1 MPAGYEENPRM
12 PLDKVIFVIACI
24 YLGWVVAW
32 LISQKNAPI
41 SQNSTTSQED
51 KKFIAY
57 LQSSLAIIDRQS
69 QTSSPDPNPAAK
81 NNPSPVVPVPPAPPA
96 NLPVNNTPQI
106 IERIYVP
113 VYPQTPETTA
123 KLVPVTE
130 RIYVPVYPQTPET
143 TAKLVPV
150 TPSNTDI
157 SAPPLPAAP
166 QGNRPVASVIP
177 TNNQVKN
184 TLVGVMDLGD
194 RSTALFDNKGITT
207 RISPG
212 EFING
217 WTLVE
222 VGNQQVIL
230 SRNGQTKVLEVGQS
244 F

>member
-12 PLDKVIFVIACI
+12 PLDKVIFVIACV

-41 SQNSTTSQED
+41 SQNSTISQED

-81 NNPSPVVPVPPAPPA
+81 NNPSPIVPVPPAPPA

-123 KLVPVTE
+123 KLVPVT
-130 RIYVPVYPQTPET
+130 
-143 TAKLVPV
+143 
-150 TPSNTDI
+150 PSNTDI

-166 QGNRPVASVIP
+166 QVNRPVAAVIP

>member
-96 NLPVNNTPQI
+96 NLPI
-106 IERIYVP
+106 I
-113 VYPQTPETTA
+113 
-123 KLVPVTE
+123 E

>member
-12 PLDKVIFVIACI
+12 PLDKVIFVIACV

-41 SQNSTTSQED
+41 SQNSTISQED

-57 LQSSLAIIDRQS
+57 LQSSLAIIDRQG

-81 NNPSPVVPVPPAPPA
+81 NNPSPVVPVLPALPA

-113 VYPQTPETTA
+113 VYPQTAEN
-123 KLVPVTE
+123 
-130 RIYVPVYPQTPET
+130 

-166 QGNRPVASVIP
+166 QGNRPVAAVIP

-212 EFING
+212 EFVNG

>member
-1 MPAGYEENPRM
+1 MAAGYEENPRM
-12 PLDKVIFVIACI
+12 PLDKVIFVIACL

-41 SQNSTTSQED
+41 SQNSTISQED
-51 KKFIAY
+51 QKFIAY
-57 LQSSLAIIDRQS
+57 LQSSLAIIDHQG
-69 QTSSPDPNPAAK
+69 QTSSPAPNPAAK

-123 KLVPVTE
+123 KLVPVT
-130 RIYVPVYPQTPET
+130 
-143 TAKLVPV
+143 
-150 TPSNTDI
+150 PSNTDI

-166 QGNRPVASVIP
+166 QGNQPVAAVIP

-194 RSTALFDNKGITT
+194 RSSALFDNKGITT

>member
-12 PLDKVIFVIACI
+12 PLDKVIFVIACV

-41 SQNSTTSQED
+41 SQNSTISQED

-57 LQSSLAIIDRQS
+57 LQSSLAIIDRQG

-81 NNPSPVVPVPPAPPA
+81 NNPSPVVPVLPAPPA

-113 VYPQTPETTA
+113 VYPQTS
-123 KLVPVTE
+123 
-130 RIYVPVYPQTPET
+130 ET

-166 QGNRPVASVIP
+166 QVNRPVAAVIP

-217 WTLVE
+217 WTVVE

>member
-123 KLVPVTE
+123 KLVPVT
-130 RIYVPVYPQTPET
+130 
-143 TAKLVPV
+143 
-150 TPSNTDI
+150 PSNTDI

-212 EFING
+212 EFVNG

>member
-12 PLDKVIFVIACI
+12 PLDKVIFVIACL

-41 SQNSTTSQED
+41 SQNGTISRED
-51 KKFIAY
+51 QKFIAY
-57 LQSSLAIIDRQS
+57 LQSSLAIIDRQG

-81 NNPSPVVPVPPAPPA
+81 NNPSPVATVPPPPPA

-123 KLVPVTE
+123 K
-130 RIYVPVYPQTPET
+130 I
-143 TAKLVPV
+143 APV
-150 TPSNTDI
+150 TPSSTDI

-166 QGNRPVASVIP
+166 QGNRPVAAVIP

-184 TLVGVMDLGD
+184 ILVGVMDLGD
-194 RSTALFDNKGITT
+194 QSSALFDNKGITT

-222 VGNQQVIL
+222 VGSQQVIL

>member
-69 QTSSPDPNPAAK
+69 QTSPPDPNPAAK

-106 IERIYVP
+106 I
-113 VYPQTPETTA
+113 
-123 KLVPVTE
+123 E

>member
-41 SQNSTTSQED
+41 SQNGTISQED
-51 KKFIAY
+51 QKFIAY
-57 LQSSLAIIDRQS
+57 LQSSLAIIDRQG

-96 NLPVNNTPQI
+96 NLPVNNSPQI
-106 IERIYVP
+106 I
-113 VYPQTPETTA
+113 
-123 KLVPVTE
+123 E

-166 QGNRPVASVIP
+166 QGNRPVAAVIP

-184 TLVGVMDLGD
+184 ILVGVMDLGD

>member
-123 KLVPVTE
+123 KLVPVT
-130 RIYVPVYPQTPET
+130 
-143 TAKLVPV
+143 
-150 TPSNTDI
+150 PSNTDI

-230 SRNGQTKVLEVGQS
+230 SRNGQTKVLDIC
-244 F
+244 

>member
-123 KLVPVTE
+123 KLVPVT
-130 RIYVPVYPQTPET
+130 
-143 TAKLVPV
+143 
-150 TPSNTDI
+150 PSNTDI

-166 QGNRPVASVIP
+166 QENRPVAAVIP

-194 RSTALFDNKGITT
+194 QSSALFDNKGITT

>member
-1 MPAGYEENPRM
+1 MAAGHEENPRM

-123 KLVPVTE
+123 KLVPVT
-130 RIYVPVYPQTPET
+130 
-143 TAKLVPV
+143 
-150 TPSNTDI
+150 PSNTDI

>member
-123 KLVPVTE
+123 KLVPVT
-130 RIYVPVYPQTPET
+130 
-143 TAKLVPV
+143 
-150 TPSNTDI
+150 PSNTDI
-157 SAPPLPAAP
+157 SAPPLPAAS
-166 QGNRPVASVIP
+166 QVNRPVASVIP

>member
-1 MPAGYEENPRM
+1 MAAGHEENPRM
-12 PLDKVIFVIACI
+12 PLDKVIFVIACV

-32 LISQKNAPI
+32 LISQKNAPVSQNGTI
-41 SQNSTTSQED
+41 SQEEQ
-51 KKFIAY
+51 KFIAY
-57 LQSSLAIIDRQS
+57 LQSSLAIIDRQG
-69 QTSSPDPNPAAK
+69 QTSSPDPDPDPQ
-81 NNPSPVVPVPPAPPA
+81 NNPSPVATVPPPPPA

-113 VYPQTPETTA
+113 VYPQTPETAA
-123 KLVPVTE
+123 K
-130 RIYVPVYPQTPET
+130 I
-143 TAKLVPV
+143 APV
-150 TPSNTDI
+150 TPANPDI

-166 QGNRPVASVIP
+166 QVNRPLAAVIP

-194 RSTALFDNKGITT
+194 RSSALFDNKGITT

-217 WTLVE
+217 WTLVQ
-222 VGNQQVIL
+222 VGSQQVIL

>member
-1 MPAGYEENPRM
+1 MAAGHEENPRM
-12 PLDKVIFVIACI
+12 PLDKFIFVIACV

-32 LISQKNAPI
+32 LISQKNAPVSQNGTI
-41 SQNSTTSQED
+41 SQEEQ
-51 KKFIAY
+51 KFIAY
-57 LQSSLAIIDRQS
+57 LQSSLAIIDRQG
-69 QTSSPDPNPAAK
+69 QTSSPDPDPDPQ
-81 NNPSPVVPVPPAPPA
+81 NNPSPVATVPPPPPA

-113 VYPQTPETTA
+113 VYPQTPETAA
-123 KLVPVTE
+123 K
-130 RIYVPVYPQTPET
+130 I
-143 TAKLVPV
+143 APV
-150 TPSNTDI
+150 TPANPDI

-166 QGNRPVASVIP
+166 QVNRPLAAVIP

-194 RSTALFDNKGITT
+194 QSTALFDNKGITT

>member
-1 MPAGYEENPRM
+1 MPAGYEENPKM
-12 PLDKVIFVIACI
+12 PLDKVIFVIACV

-41 SQNSTTSQED
+41 SQNGTISQED

-69 QTSSPDPNPAAK
+69 QTLSPDPNPAAK
-81 NNPSPVVPVPPAPPA
+81 NNPSPVVPVLPAPPA

-123 KLVPVTE
+123 KLVPVT
-130 RIYVPVYPQTPET
+130 
-143 TAKLVPV
+143 
-150 TPSNTDI
+150 PSNTDI

-166 QGNRPVASVIP
+166 EVKPPVAAVIP

-194 RSTALFDNKGITT
+194 RSTALFDNNGITT

-212 EFING
+212 EFVNG

>member
-113 VYPQTPETTA
+113 VYPQTP
-123 KLVPVTE
+123 
-130 RIYVPVYPQTPET
+130 
-143 TAKLVPV
+143 
-150 TPSNTDI
+150 
-157 SAPPLPAAP
+157 LPAAP
-166 QGNRPVASVIP
+166 QVNRPLAAVIP

-194 RSTALFDNKGITT
+194 RSSALFDNKGITM

-222 VGNQQVIL
+222 VGSQQVIL

>member
-1 MPAGYEENPRM
+1 MAAGDEENPRM
-12 PLDKVIFVIACI
+12 PLDKVIFVIACV

-32 LISQKNAPI
+32 LISQKNAPV
-41 SQNSTTSQED
+41 SQNGTISPED
-51 KKFIAY
+51 QKFIAY
-57 LQSSLAIIDRQS
+57 LQSSLTIIDRQGA
-69 QTSSPDPNPAAK
+69 TSSPDPDPSPK
-81 NNPSPVVPVPPAPPA
+81 NNPSPVATVPPPPPA

-113 VYPQTPETTA
+113 VYPQPPKTTA
-123 KLVPVTE
+123 K
-130 RIYVPVYPQTPET
+130 I
-143 TAKLVPV
+143 APV
-150 TPSNTDI
+150 TPANPDI

-166 QGNRPVASVIP
+166 QVNRPLAAVIP

-194 RSTALFDNKGITT
+194 RSSALFDNKGITT

-222 VGNQQVIL
+222 VGSQQVIL

>member
-1 MPAGYEENPRM
+1 MAAGYEENRRI
-12 PLDKVIFVIACI
+12 PLDKIIFVIACA

-32 LISQKNAPI
+32 LISQKNAPV
-41 SQNSTTSQED
+41 SQNGTISPED
-51 KKFIAY
+51 RQFIAY
-57 LQSSLAIIDRQS
+57 LQSSLAIIDRQG
-69 QTSSPDPNPAAK
+69 QTSSPDPNPSPK
-81 NNPSPVVPVPPAPPA
+81 NNPSPVATVPPPPPA
-96 NLPVNNTPQI
+96 NLPVNNSPRV

-113 VYPQTPETTA
+113 VYPQNPQTTA
-123 KLVPVTE
+123 K
-130 RIYVPVYPQTPET
+130 I
-143 TAKLVPV
+143 VPV
-150 TPSNTDI
+150 TPPNADI
-157 SAPPLPAAP
+157 SPVPLPAAP
-166 QGNRPVASVIP
+166 EVNRPVAVVIP
-177 TNNQVKN
+177 TNNQIKN

-194 RSTALFDNKGITT
+194 RSSALFDNKGITT

>member
-1 MPAGYEENPRM
+1 MAAGHEENPRM
-12 PLDKVIFVIACI
+12 PLDKVIFVIACV

-32 LISQKNAPI
+32 LISQKNAPVSQNGPI
-41 SQNSTTSQED
+41 SQEEQN
-51 KKFIAY
+51 FIAY
-57 LQSSLAIIDRQS
+57 LQSSLAIIDRQG
-69 QTSSPDPNPAAK
+69 QTSSPDLDPDPQ
-81 NNPSPVVPVPPAPPA
+81 NNPSPVATVPPPPPA
-96 NLPVNNTPQI
+96 NLPVNNSPQI

-113 VYPQTPETTA
+113 VYPQTP
-123 KLVPVTE
+123 P
-130 RIYVPVYPQTPET
+130 T

-150 TPSNTDI
+150 TPPNPDI

-166 QGNRPVASVIP
+166 QVNRPLAAVIP

-194 RSTALFDNKGITT
+194 QSSALFDNKGITM

-222 VGNQQVIL
+222 VGSQQVIL

>member
-96 NLPVNNTPQI
+96 NLPVNNSPQI
-106 IERIYVP
+106 I
-113 VYPQTPETTA
+113 
-123 KLVPVTE
+123 E

-166 QGNRPVASVIP
+166 QENRPVAAVIP

-194 RSTALFDNKGITT
+194 RSSALFDNKGITT

>member
-41 SQNSTTSQED
+41 SQNGTISQED

-81 NNPSPVVPVPPAPPA
+81 NNPSPVVPVLPAPPA

-123 KLVPVTE
+123 KLVPVT
-130 RIYVPVYPQTPET
+130 
-143 TAKLVPV
+143 
-150 TPSNTDI
+150 PSNTDI
-157 SAPPLPAAP
+157 SAPPLPAAS
-166 QGNRPVASVIP
+166 QVNRPVAAVIP

>member
-1 MPAGYEENPRM
+1 MAAGHEENPRM
-12 PLDKVIFVIACI
+12 PLDKFIFVIACV

-32 LISQKNAPI
+32 LISQKNAPVSQNGTI
-41 SQNSTTSQED
+41 SQEEQ
-51 KKFIAY
+51 KFIAY
-57 LQSSLAIIDRQS
+57 LQSSLAIIDRQG
-69 QTSSPDPNPAAK
+69 QTSSPDPDPDPQ
-81 NNPSPVVPVPPAPPA
+81 NNPSPVATVPPPPPA

-113 VYPQTPETTA
+113 VYPQTPETAA
-123 KLVPVTE
+123 K
-130 RIYVPVYPQTPET
+130 I
-143 TAKLVPV
+143 APV
-150 TPSNTDI
+150 TPANPDI

-166 QGNRPVASVIP
+166 QVHRPTAAVIP

-194 RSTALFDNKGITT
+194 RSSALFDNKGITT

-222 VGNQQVIL
+222 VGSQQVIL

>member
-1 MPAGYEENPRM
+1 MAAGHEENPRM
-12 PLDKVIFVIACI
+12 PLDKVIFVIACV

-32 LISQKNAPI
+32 LISQKNAPVSQNGPI
-41 SQNSTTSQED
+41 SQEEQ
-51 KKFIAY
+51 KFIAY
-57 LQSSLAIIDRQS
+57 LQSSLAIIDRQG
-69 QTSSPDPNPAAK
+69 QTSSPDPDPDPQ
-81 NNPSPVVPVPPAPPA
+81 NNPSPVATVPPPPPA
-96 NLPVNNTPQI
+96 NLPVNNSPQI

-113 VYPQTPETTA
+113 VYPQTP
-123 KLVPVTE
+123 P
-130 RIYVPVYPQTPET
+130 T

-150 TPSNTDI
+150 TPPNPEI

-166 QGNRPVASVIP
+166 QVNRPLAAVIP

-184 TLVGVMDLGD
+184 SLVGVMDLGD
-194 RSTALFDNKGITT
+194 RSSALFDNKGITM

-222 VGNQQVIL
+222 VGSQQVIL

>member
-12 PLDKVIFVIACI
+12 PLDKVIFVIACL
-24 YLGWVVAW
+24 YLGWVVAL

-41 SQNSTTSQED
+41 SQNSTISRED
-51 KKFIAY
+51 QKFIAY
-57 LQSSLAIIDRQS
+57 LQSSLAIIDRQG

-81 NNPSPVVPVPPAPPA
+81 NNPSPVATVPPPPPA

-123 KLVPVTE
+123 K
-130 RIYVPVYPQTPET
+130 I
-143 TAKLVPV
+143 APV
-150 TPSNTDI
+150 TPSSTDI

-166 QGNRPVASVIP
+166 QGNRPVAAVIP

-194 RSTALFDNKGITT
+194 QSSALFDNKGITT

-222 VGNQQVIL
+222 VGSQQVIL

>member
-123 KLVPVTE
+123 KLVPVT
-130 RIYVPVYPQTPET
+130 
-143 TAKLVPV
+143 
-150 TPSNTDI
+150 PSNTDI

-194 RSTALFDNKGITT
+194 RSTALLDNKGITT

>member
-12 PLDKVIFVIACI
+12 PLDKVIFVIACV

-41 SQNSTTSQED
+41 SQNSTISQED

-69 QTSSPDPNPAAK
+69 QTSSPAPNPAAK

-123 KLVPVTE
+123 KLVPVT
-130 RIYVPVYPQTPET
+130 
-143 TAKLVPV
+143 
-150 TPSNTDI
+150 PSNTDI

-166 QGNRPVASVIP
+166 QVNRPVAAVIP

-212 EFING
+212 EFVNG

>member
-1 MPAGYEENPRM
+1 MAAGHEENPRM
-12 PLDKVIFVIACI
+12 PLDKVIFVIACV

-32 LISQKNAPI
+32 LISQKNAPV
-41 SQNSTTSQED
+41 SQNGTISPED
-51 KKFIAY
+51 QKFIAY
-57 LQSSLAIIDRQS
+57 LQSSLTIIDRQGA
-69 QTSSPDPNPAAK
+69 TSSPDPDPSPK
-81 NNPSPVVPVPPAPPA
+81 NNPSPVATVPPPPPA

-113 VYPQTPETTA
+113 VYPQTPETAA
-123 KLVPVTE
+123 K
-130 RIYVPVYPQTPET
+130 I
-143 TAKLVPV
+143 APV
-150 TPSNTDI
+150 TPANPDI

-166 QGNRPVASVIP
+166 QVHRPTAAVIP

-194 RSTALFDNKGITT
+194 RSSALFDNKGITT

-222 VGNQQVIL
+222 VGSQQVIL

>member
-1 MPAGYEENPRM
+1 MAAGDQENPRM
-12 PLDKVIFVIACI
+12 PLDKVIFVIACV

-41 SQNSTTSQED
+41 SQNGTIYAED
-51 KKFIAY
+51 QKFIAY
-57 LQSSLAIIDRQS
+57 LQSSLAIIDRQG
-69 QTSSPDPNPAAK
+69 QTSSPDPHPDPQ
-81 NNPSPVVPVPPAPPA
+81 NNPSPVATIPPPPA
-96 NLPVNNTPQI
+96 NLPVNNSPQI

-113 VYPQTPETTA
+113 VYPQTPETAA
-123 KLVPVTE
+123 K
-130 RIYVPVYPQTPET
+130 I
-143 TAKLVPV
+143 VPV
-150 TPSNTDI
+150 TPANPDI
-157 SAPPLPAAP
+157 SAPPLPDAP
-166 QGNRPVASVIP
+166 QVHRPTAAVIP

-194 RSTALFDNKGITT
+194 RSSALFDNKGITT

-222 VGNQQVIL
+222 VGSQQVIL

>member
-57 LQSSLAIIDRQS
+57 LQSSLAIIDRQG
-69 QTSSPDPNPAAK
+69 QTSSPDLDPDPQ
-81 NNPSPVVPVPPAPPA
+81 NNPSPVATVPPPPPA
-96 NLPVNNTPQI
+96 NLPVNNSPQI

-113 VYPQTPETTA
+113 VYPQTPETAA
-123 KLVPVTE
+123 K
-130 RIYVPVYPQTPET
+130 I
-143 TAKLVPV
+143 APV
-150 TPSNTDI
+150 TPANPDI

-166 QGNRPVASVIP
+166 QVHRPTAAVIP

-194 RSTALFDNKGITT
+194 RSSALFDNKGITT

-222 VGNQQVIL
+222 VGSQQVIL

>member
-81 NNPSPVVPVPPAPPA
+81 NNPSPIVPVPPAPPA

-123 KLVPVTE
+123 KLVPVT
-130 RIYVPVYPQTPET
+130 
-143 TAKLVPV
+143 
-150 TPSNTDI
+150 PSNTDI

-166 QGNRPVASVIP
+166 QENRPVAAVIP

-194 RSTALFDNKGITT
+194 RSSALFDNKGITT

>member
-12 PLDKVIFVIACI
+12 PLDKVIFVIACV

-41 SQNSTTSQED
+41 SQNSTISQED

-69 QTSSPDPNPAAK
+69 QTSSPAPNPAAK

-123 KLVPVTE
+123 KLVPVT
-130 RIYVPVYPQTPET
+130 
-143 TAKLVPV
+143 
-150 TPSNTDI
+150 PSNTDI

-166 QGNRPVASVIP
+166 QGNRPVAAVIP

-212 EFING
+212 EFVNG

>member
-1 MPAGYEENPRM
+1 MAVGHEENPRM
-12 PLDKVIFVIACI
+12 PLDKVIFVIACV

-32 LISQKNAPI
+32 LISQKNAPV
-41 SQNSTTSQED
+41 SQNGTIYPED
-51 KKFIAY
+51 QKFIAY
-57 LQSSLAIIDRQS
+57 LQSSLTIIDRQG
-69 QTSSPDPNPAAK
+69 QTSSPGPHPSPK
-81 NNPSPVVPVPPAPPA
+81 NNPSPVATVPPPPA
-96 NLPVNNTPQI
+96 NLPVNNSPRV

-113 VYPQTPETTA
+113 VYPQPPKTTA
-123 KLVPVTE
+123 KIVPV
-130 RIYVPVYPQTPET
+130 PPPN
-143 TAKLVPV
+143 P
-150 TPSNTDI
+150 DI
-157 SAPPLPAAP
+157 SPVPLPAAP
-166 QGNRPVASVIP
+166 EVKPPVAAVIP

-194 RSTALFDNKGITT
+194 RSSALFDNKGITT

>member
-1 MPAGYEENPRM
+1 MAAGHEENPRM
-12 PLDKVIFVIACI
+12 PLDKVIFVIACV

-32 LISQKNAPI
+32 LISQKNAPVSQNGTI
-41 SQNSTTSQED
+41 SQEEQ
-51 KKFIAY
+51 KFIAY
-57 LQSSLAIIDRQS
+57 LQSSLAIIDRQG
-69 QTSSPDPNPAAK
+69 QTSSPDPDPDPQ
-81 NNPSPVVPVPPAPPA
+81 NNPSPVATVPPPPPA
-96 NLPVNNTPQI
+96 NLPVNNSPQI

-113 VYPQTPETTA
+113 VYPQTP
-123 KLVPVTE
+123 P
-130 RIYVPVYPQTPET
+130 T

-150 TPSNTDI
+150 TPPNPDI

-166 QGNRPVASVIP
+166 QVNRPLAAVIP

-194 RSTALFDNKGITT
+194 RSSALFDNQGITT

-222 VGNQQVIL
+222 VGSQQVIL
-230 SRNGQTKVLEVGQS
+230 SRNGQRKVLEVGQS

>member
-1 MPAGYEENPRM
+1 M
-12 PLDKVIFVIACI
+12 PLDKVIFVIACL

-41 SQNSTTSQED
+41 SQNSTISRED
-51 KKFIAY
+51 QKFIAY
-57 LQSSLAIIDRQS
+57 LQSSLAIIDRQG

-81 NNPSPVVPVPPAPPA
+81 NNPSPVATVPPPPPA

-123 KLVPVTE
+123 K
-130 RIYVPVYPQTPET
+130 I
-143 TAKLVPV
+143 APV
-150 TPSNTDI
+150 TPSSTDI

-166 QGNRPVASVIP
+166 QGNRPVAAVIP

-184 TLVGVMDLGD
+184 ILVGVMDLGD
-194 RSTALFDNKGITT
+194 QSSALFDNKGITT

-222 VGNQQVIL
+222 VGSQQVIL

>member
-12 PLDKVIFVIACI
+12 PLDKVIFVIACV

-41 SQNSTTSQED
+41 SQNSTISQED

-57 LQSSLAIIDRQS
+57 LQSSLAIIDRQA
-69 QTSSPDPNPAAK
+69 QTSSPAPNPAAK

-113 VYPQTPETTA
+113 VYPQTS
-123 KLVPVTE
+123 
-130 RIYVPVYPQTPET
+130 ET

-166 QGNRPVASVIP
+166 QGNRPVAAVIP

-212 EFING
+212 EFVNG

>member
-1 MPAGYEENPRM
+1 MAAGYEENPRM

-123 KLVPVTE
+123 KLVPVT
-130 RIYVPVYPQTPET
+130 
-143 TAKLVPV
+143 
-150 TPSNTDI
+150 PSNTDI

-166 QGNRPVASVIP
+166 QENRPVAAVIP

-212 EFING
+212 EFVNG

>member
-1 MPAGYEENPRM
+1 MAAGHEENPRM
-12 PLDKVIFVIACI
+12 PLDKVIFVIACV

-32 LISQKNAPI
+32 LISQKNAPV
-41 SQNSTTSQED
+41 SQNGTISRED
-51 KKFIAY
+51 QKFIAY
-57 LQSSLAIIDRQS
+57 LQSSLAIIDRQG
-69 QTSSPDPNPAAK
+69 QTSSPDPH
-81 NNPSPVVPVPPAPPA
+81 PSPQNIPSSVATVPPPPPA

-123 KLVPVTE
+123 KLVPVT
-130 RIYVPVYPQTPET
+130 
-143 TAKLVPV
+143 
-150 TPSNTDI
+150 PSNTDI
-157 SAPPLPAAP
+157 SVPPLPAAP
-166 QGNRPVASVIP
+166 QGNRPVAAVIP

-184 TLVGVMDLGD
+184 ILVGVMDLGD
-194 RSTALFDNKGITT
+194 QSSALFDNKGITT

-222 VGNQQVIL
+222 VGSQQVIL